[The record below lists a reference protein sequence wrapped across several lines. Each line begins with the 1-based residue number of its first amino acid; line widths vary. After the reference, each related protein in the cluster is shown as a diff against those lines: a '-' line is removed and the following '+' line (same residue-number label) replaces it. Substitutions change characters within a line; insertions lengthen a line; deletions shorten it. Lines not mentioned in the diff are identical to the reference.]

1 MSVMPRPRV
10 TIEPVND
17 GTDADRLLTAVEDMI
32 ERSNVL
38 KRDGVVL
45 SVEQPATD
53 GGLAAF
59 QQSPTSDPA
68 PKPEP
73 EPADDC
79 DGLQAVAA
87 SVSAG
92 FTTTQA
98 REDRNGDR
106 VVSVDRCSRCG
117 ADYDGEGVCEE
128 CRSQGDVLDDHGLR
142 TIGSSGGP
150 C

>member
-45 SVEQPATD
+45 SVEQPAAD

-59 QQSPTSDPA
+59 QPSPTPERDPTA
-68 PKPEP
+68 PE
-73 EPADDC
+73 DY

-98 REDRNGDR
+98 REDRSGDR
-106 VVSVDRCSRCG
+106 VV
-117 ADYDGEGVCEE
+117 ADSQTCAGCNGHYVGDGLCEE
-128 CRSQGDVLDDHGLR
+128 CSGTGDLLD
-142 TIGSSGGP
+142 TGSRAPGGGR
-150 C
+150 